1 MKYYFKENFHLIYA
15 DGQLYD
21 ENNDVA
27 YEYENKTIFFPEI
40 DLYKDGEMIGY
51 VKKQFKWFLRSYDI
65 YHHDEYV
72 ARINQELSFLKSK
85 LSIDELGWIIDGDFL
100 NLHYQIHD
108 GNNALAKVDQ
118 ELFRLTKRY
127 YIEIFDED
135 NEELLI
141 LTILA
146 INQFD
151 KDSSSAAASSGA
163 N

>member
-100 NLHYQIHD
+100 NLHYEIHD
-108 GNNALAKVDQ
+108 GNNVLAKVDQ